1 MKAKEIRANRMKYID
16 VMDKV
21 KPVKLL
27 PKLGVITIA
36 GAAEYLETEPT
47 FISSYYAGH
56 LKELQEYGATKLFTN
71 DFLNAGYVKDS
82 QRAGSCDV
90 LRYEYTE
97 GRFSEGIEVR
107 VSGQGARCLTKSALF
122 YMILGM
128 NCSEVVER
136 IKAAVVEAEKADAEA
151 TPVDESEVIDNTK
164 VTTASDIQTFTNTEF
179 GSVRVVYVN
188 GEPWFV
194 GNDVANV
201 LGYTNPRKAFADHV
215 LEFDKGVTVCYTL
228 GGNQKLTIINESGL
242 YSLIMS
248 SKLPSANKFQH
259 WVTSEVLPTIRKYG
273 VYMTAEK
280 LREVI
285 LSPDVMIEVCM
296 NLKAEQEKN
305 KQLTAVNKAL
315 ADEISTWDNRSILN
329 ALVRKISSK
338 CFGGNFQLGWN
349 YFYKQYNYKYHR
361 DVKKCK
367 SANKSLIDRLTESQL
382 ADAVRVAASIC
393 EAKNINTGEIINEV
407 NAARINS

>member
-1 MKAKEIRANRMKYID
+1 MKAKEIRTNRMKYID

-56 LKELQEYGATKLFTN
+56 LKELQEYGATKLFAN
-71 DFLNAGYVKDS
+71 DFLNAGYTKDS
-82 QRAGSCDV
+82 QRVGSCDV
-90 LRYEYTE
+90 LRYE
-97 GRFSEGIEVR
+97 GAEVR
-107 VSGQGARCLTKSALF
+107 VSGLGARCLTKNALF

-128 NCSEVVER
+128 NCSEVVEK
-136 IKAAVVEAEKADAEA
+136 IKAMVVEAEKFDAAEA
-151 TPVDESEVIDNTK
+151 AEAEVVEEPS

-201 LGYTNPRKAFADHV
+201 LGYTNPRKAFSDHV
-215 LEFDKGVTVCYTL
+215 LEFDKGVTICYTL

-242 YSLIMS
+242 YSLIMH

-273 VYMTAEK
+273 VYMTPEK

-407 NAARINS
+407 NAARIGS

>member
-1 MKAKEIRANRMKYID
+1 MKAKEIRASRMKYID

-27 PKLGVITIA
+27 PKLDVITIA

-56 LKELQEYGATKLFTN
+56 LKELQEYGATKLFAN
-71 DFLNAGYVKDS
+71 DFLNAGYTKDG
-82 QRAGSCDV
+82 QRVGSCDV
-90 LRYEYTE
+90 LRYEGT
-97 GRFSEGIEVR
+97 EVR
-107 VSGQGARCLTKSALF
+107 VSGLGARCLTKNALF

-136 IKAAVVEAEKADAEA
+136 IKSAVVEAENADTNSESV
-151 TPVDESEVIDNTK
+151 TESEGAEEVST
-164 VTTASDIQTFTNTEF
+164 TTASSIQTFTNADF
-179 GSVRVVYVN
+179 GSVRVVDVN

-194 GNDVANV
+194 AADVC
-201 LGYTNPRKAFADHV
+201 KA
-215 LEFDKGVTVCYTL
+215 LEIEKTDRALSRLDDDEKGAHSVSTL
-228 GGNQKLTIINESGL
+228 GGKQKVAIVNEPGL
-242 YSLIMS
+242 YSLVLGSRKPEAKAFKRWIS
-248 SKLPSANKFQH
+248 HEVIPS
-259 WVTSEVLPTIRKYG
+259 IRKHG
-273 VYMTAEK
+273 AYMTPEK

-285 LSPDVMIEVCM
+285 LNPDVRIEVCM

-315 ADEISTWDNRSILN
+315 ADEISTWDNRSVLN

-361 DVKKCK
+361 DIKKCK
-367 SANKSLIDRLTESQL
+367 NTSKSLIDRLTESQL

-393 EAKNINTGEIINEV
+393 EAKKINTGEIINEV
-407 NAARINS
+407 NAARVGS

>member
-1 MKAKEIRANRMKYID
+1 MKSTAKEIRANRMKYID

-56 LKELQEYGATKLFTN
+56 LKELQEYGATKLFAN

-82 QRAGSCDV
+82 QRVGSCDV
-90 LRYEYTE
+90 LRYEGTE
-97 GRFSEGIEVR
+97 AR
-107 VSGQGARCLTKSALF
+107 VSGLGARCLTKDALF

-136 IKAAVVEAEKADAEA
+136 IKAAVVDAEMTDASEAVEAEVVEE
-151 TPVDESEVIDNTK
+151 PS

-188 GEPWFV
+188 GEPWFF
-194 GNDVANV
+194 GKDVAV
-201 LGYTNPRKAFADHV
+201 ILGHTNPERAIRDYVFD
-215 LEFDKGVTVCYTL
+215 FDKGVTVSVTP
-228 GGNQKLTIINESGL
+228 GGKQKVAIINESGL

-248 SKLPSANKFQH
+248 SRVPSAKKFQH

-273 VYMTAEK
+273 AYMTPEK

-305 KQLTAVNKAL
+305 KQLIATNKAL

-367 SANKSLIDRLTESQL
+367 STSKSLIDRLTEPQL

-407 NAARINS
+407 NAVRIGS

>member
-16 VMDKV
+16 AMDKV

-27 PKLGVITIA
+27 PKLDVITIA

-56 LKELQEYGATKLFTN
+56 LKELQEYGATKLFAN
-71 DFLNAGYVKDS
+71 DFLNAGYTKDS
-82 QRAGSCDV
+82 QRVGSCDV
-90 LRYEYTE
+90 LRYDGT
-97 GRFSEGIEVR
+97 EVR
-107 VSGQGARCLTKSALF
+107 VSGLGARCLTKNALF

-136 IKAAVVEAEKADAEA
+136 IKAMVVEAEKFDAAEA
-151 TPVDESEVIDNTK
+151 VEAEAVEEPS

-188 GEPWFV
+188 GEPWFF
-194 GNDVANV
+194 GKDVAV
-201 LGYTNPRKAFADHV
+201 ILGHTNPERAIRDYVFD
-215 LEFDKGVTVCYTL
+215 FDKGVTVSVTP
-228 GGNQKLTIINESGL
+228 GGKQKVTIINESGL

-248 SKLPSANKFQH
+248 SRVPSAKKFQH

-273 VYMTAEK
+273 VYMTPEK

-305 KQLTAVNKAL
+305 KQLTAANKAL

-367 SANKSLIDRLTESQL
+367 NTSKSLIDRLTESQL

-393 EAKNINTGEIINEV
+393 EAKKINTGEIINEV
-407 NAARINS
+407 NAARVGS

>member
-1 MKAKEIRANRMKYID
+1 MKAKEIRASRMKYID

-27 PKLGVITIA
+27 PKLGVITIS

-71 DFLNAGYVKDS
+71 DFLNAGYTKDS

-90 LRYEYTE
+90 LRYEGT
-97 GRFSEGIEVR
+97 EVR
-107 VSGQGARCLTKSALF
+107 VSGLGARCLTKNALF

-136 IKAAVVEAEKADAEA
+136 IKSAVVEAENADTNSESV
-151 TPVDESEVIDNTK
+151 TESEGTEEVSA
-164 VTTASDIQTFTNTEF
+164 TTASSIKTFTNTDF
-179 GSVRVVYVN
+179 GPVRVIDVN

-194 GNDVANV
+194 AADVC
-201 LGYTNPRKAFADHV
+201 KA
-215 LEFDKGVTVCYTL
+215 LEIEKTDRALSRLDDDEKGAHSVSTL
-228 GGNQKLTIINESGL
+228 GGKQKVAIVNEPGL
-242 YSLIMS
+242 YSLVLGSRKPEAKAFKRWIS
-248 SKLPSANKFQH
+248 HEVIPS
-259 WVTSEVLPTIRKYG
+259 IRKHG
-273 VYMTAEK
+273 AYMTPEK

-367 SANKSLIDRLTESQL
+367 NTGKSLIDRLTESQL

-393 EAKNINTGEIINEV
+393 EAKKINTGEIINEV
-407 NAARINS
+407 NAARVGS

>member
-1 MKAKEIRANRMKYID
+1 MKLTAKEIRANRMKYID

-27 PKLGVITIA
+27 PKLDVITIA
-36 GAAEYLETEPT
+36 GAAEYLETDMR
-47 FISSYYAGH
+47 FVSNYYAGH
-56 LKELQEYGATKLFTN
+56 LKDIQEYGVSKLSVE
-71 DFLNAGYVKDS
+71 DFLGAGYVKDN
-82 QRAGSCDV
+82 QRVGNCDV
-90 LRYEYTE
+90 VRCD
-97 GRFSEGIEVR
+97 GVEVR
-107 VSGQGARCLTKSALF
+107 VSGQGARCLTKNALF

-136 IKAAVVEAEKADAEA
+136 IKTAVVEAEKFDVAEA
-151 TPVDESEVIDNTK
+151 VETEVVEESS

-188 GEPWFV
+188 GEPWFI
-194 GNDVANV
+194 GNDVCAV
-201 LGYTNPRKAFADHV
+201 LGYANPQKAVRDHV
-215 LEFDKGVTVCYTL
+215 LEFDKGVNETFTP
-228 GGNQKLTIINESGL
+228 GGKQKHIIVNEFGL
-242 YSLIMS
+242 YSLIMA
-248 SKLPSANKFQH
+248 SKLPKARQFQH
-259 WVTSEVLPTIRKYG
+259 WVTSEVLPSIRKYG
-273 VYMTAEK
+273 AYMTPEK

-305 KQLTAVNKAL
+305 KQLTATNKAL

-393 EAKNINTGEIINEV
+393 EAKKINTGEIINEV
-407 NAARINS
+407 NAARIGS

>member
-1 MKAKEIRANRMKYID
+1 MKAKEIRASRMKYID

-21 KPVKLL
+21 KPVKFL
-27 PKLGVITIA
+27 PKLDVITIA

-56 LKELQEYGATKLFTN
+56 LKELQEYGATKLFAN
-71 DFLNAGYVKDS
+71 DFLNAGYTKDS

-97 GRFSEGIEVR
+97 GRFSEGTEVR

-136 IKAAVVEAEKADAEA
+136 IKSAVIEAESADANSESV
-151 TPVDESEVIDNTK
+151 TESEGTEEVSTA
-164 VTTASDIQTFTNTEF
+164 TASSIQTFTNTDF
-179 GSVRVVYVN
+179 GSVRVVDVN

-194 GNDVANV
+194 AADVC
-201 LGYTNPRKAFADHV
+201 KA
-215 LEFDKGVTVCYTL
+215 LEIEKTDRALSRLDDDEKGAHSVSTL
-228 GGNQKLTIINESGL
+228 GGKQKVAIVNEPGL
-242 YSLIMS
+242 YSLVLGSRKPEAKAFKRWIS
-248 SKLPSANKFQH
+248 HEVIPS
-259 WVTSEVLPTIRKYG
+259 IRKHG
-273 VYMTAEK
+273 AYMTPEK

-367 SANKSLIDRLTESQL
+367 DTSKSLIDRLTESQL

-393 EAKNINTGEIINEV
+393 EVKKINTGEIINEV
-407 NAARINS
+407 NAARVDS

>member
-27 PKLGVITIA
+27 PKLDVITIA

-56 LKELQEYGATKLFTN
+56 LKELQEYGATKLFAN
-71 DFLNAGYVKDS
+71 DFLNAGYTKDS

-97 GRFSEGIEVR
+97 GRFSEGTEVR

-136 IKAAVVEAEKADAEA
+136 IKSAVIEAESADANSESV
-151 TPVDESEVIDNTK
+151 TESEGTEEVSTA
-164 VTTASDIQTFTNTEF
+164 TASSIQTFTNTDF
-179 GSVRVVYVN
+179 GSVRVVDVN

-194 GNDVANV
+194 AADVC
-201 LGYTNPRKAFADHV
+201 KA
-215 LEFDKGVTVCYTL
+215 LEIEKTDRALSRLDDDEKGAHSVSTL
-228 GGNQKLTIINESGL
+228 GGKQKVAIVNEPGL
-242 YSLIMS
+242 YSLVLGSRKPEAKAFKRWIS
-248 SKLPSANKFQH
+248 HEVIPS
-259 WVTSEVLPTIRKYG
+259 IRKHG
-273 VYMTAEK
+273 AYMTPEK

-367 SANKSLIDRLTESQL
+367 DTSKSLIDRLTESQL

-393 EAKNINTGEIINEV
+393 EVKKINTGEIINEV
-407 NAARINS
+407 NAARVDS

>member
-27 PKLGVITIA
+27 PKLDVITIA

-71 DFLNAGYVKDS
+71 DFLNAGYTKDS

-97 GRFSEGIEVR
+97 GRFSEGTEVR

-136 IKAAVVEAEKADAEA
+136 IKSAVIEAESADANSESV
-151 TPVDESEVIDNTK
+151 TESEGTEEVSTA
-164 VTTASDIQTFTNTEF
+164 TASSIQTFTNTDF
-179 GSVRVVYVN
+179 GSVRVVDVN

-194 GNDVANV
+194 AADVC
-201 LGYTNPRKAFADHV
+201 KA
-215 LEFDKGVTVCYTL
+215 LEIEKTDRALSRLDDDEKGAHSVSTL
-228 GGNQKLTIINESGL
+228 GGKQKVAIVNEPGL
-242 YSLIMS
+242 YSLVLGSRKPEAKAFKRWIS
-248 SKLPSANKFQH
+248 HEVIPS
-259 WVTSEVLPTIRKYG
+259 IRKHG
-273 VYMTAEK
+273 AYMTPEK

-367 SANKSLIDRLTESQL
+367 DTSKSLIDRLTESQL

-393 EAKNINTGEIINEV
+393 EVKKINTGEIINEV
-407 NAARINS
+407 NAARVDS

>member
-97 GRFSEGIEVR
+97 GRFSEGTEVR

-128 NCSEVVER
+128 NCSEVVEK
-136 IKAAVVEAEKADAEA
+136 IKAMVVEAEKFDTAEA
-151 TPVDESEVIDNTK
+151 VEAEVVEEQS

-179 GSVRVVYVN
+179 GSVRVVIVN
-188 GEPWFV
+188 GEPWFFGKDAAV
-194 GNDVANV
+194 I
-201 LGYTNPRKAFADHV
+201 LGHTNPERAIRDYVFD
-215 LEFDKGVTVCYTL
+215 FDKGVTETATP
-228 GGNQKLTIINESGL
+228 GGKQKVTIINESGL
-242 YSLIMS
+242 YSLIMFS
-248 SKLPSANKFQH
+248 RVPSAKKFQR
-259 WVTSEVLPTIRKYG
+259 WVASEVLPSIRKYG
-273 VYMTAEK
+273 VYMTPEK

-393 EAKNINTGEIINEV
+393 EAKKINTGEIINEV
-407 NAARINS
+407 NAARIGS

>member
-1 MKAKEIRANRMKYID
+1 MKAKEIRASRMKYID

-21 KPVKLL
+21 KPVKFL
-27 PKLGVITIA
+27 PKLDVITIA

-56 LKELQEYGATKLFTN
+56 LKDLQEYGATKLFAN
-71 DFLNAGYVKDS
+71 DFLNAGYTKDS
-82 QRAGSCDV
+82 QRVGSCDV
-90 LRYEYTE
+90 LRYEDT
-97 GRFSEGIEVR
+97 EVR
-107 VSGQGARCLTKSALF
+107 VSGLGARCLTKNALF

-136 IKAAVVEAEKADAEA
+136 IKSAVVEAEKADTNSESV
-151 TPVDESEVIDNTK
+151 TESEGAEDVST
-164 VTTASDIQTFTNTEF
+164 TTASSIQTFTNTDF
-179 GSVRVVYVN
+179 GSVRVVDVN

-194 GNDVANV
+194 AADVC
-201 LGYTNPRKAFADHV
+201 KA
-215 LEFDKGVTVCYTL
+215 LEIEKTDRALSRLDDDEKGAHSVSTL
-228 GGNQKLTIINESGL
+228 GGKQKVAIVNEPGL
-242 YSLIMS
+242 YSLVLGSRKPEAKAFKRWIS
-248 SKLPSANKFQH
+248 HEVIPS
-259 WVTSEVLPTIRKYG
+259 IRKHG
-273 VYMTAEK
+273 AYMTPEK

-285 LSPDVMIEVCM
+285 LSPDVMVEVCM

-315 ADEISTWDNRSILN
+315 ADEISTWDNRSVLN

-361 DVKKCK
+361 DIKKCK
-367 SANKSLIDRLTESQL
+367 NTSKSLIDRLTESQL

-393 EAKNINTGEIINEV
+393 EAKKINTGEIINEV
-407 NAARINS
+407 NAARVGS

>member
-1 MKAKEIRANRMKYID
+1 MKQSAKEIRANRMKYID

-27 PKLGVITIA
+27 PKLDVITIA

-56 LKELQEYGATKLFTN
+56 LKDLQEYGATKLFVN
-71 DFLNAGYVKDS
+71 DFLNAGYTKDS
-82 QRAGSCDV
+82 QRVGSCDV
-90 LRYEYTE
+90 LRYEGT
-97 GRFSEGIEVR
+97 EVR
-107 VSGQGARCLTKSALF
+107 VSGLGARCLTKDALF

-136 IKAAVVEAEKADAEA
+136 IKAAVVDAEKADVNAE
-151 TPVDESEVIDNTK
+151 PVAESEGSDGIAT
-164 VTTASDIQTFTNTEF
+164 TTASSIQTFTNTDF
-179 GSVRVVYVN
+179 GSVRVVDIN
-188 GEPWFV
+188 GDPWFV
-194 GNDVANV
+194 VVDVCKSLDIGNPSQAISKLDDDEKVT
-201 LGYTNPRKAFADHV
+201 LTTNEGHSGK
-215 LEFDKGVTVCYTL
+215 L
-228 GGNQKLTIINESGL
+228 GGAQMLNVISEAGL
-242 YSLIMS
+242 YSLILKS
-248 SKLPSANKFQH
+248 RKPEAKAFKRWITHEVIPS
-259 WVTSEVLPTIRKYG
+259 IRKHG
-273 VYMTAEK
+273 AYMTPEK

-367 SANKSLIDRLTESQL
+367 SASKSLIDRLTESQL
-382 ADAVRVAASIC
+382 ADAVRVAVSIC
-393 EAKNINTGEIINEV
+393 EAKKINTGEIINEV
-407 NAARINS
+407 NAARIGA

>member
-71 DFLNAGYVKDS
+71 DFLNAGYTKDS
-82 QRAGSCDV
+82 QRVGSCDV
-90 LRYEYTE
+90 LRYEYAE

-128 NCSEVVER
+128 NCSEVVEK
-136 IKAAVVEAEKADAEA
+136 IKAMVVEAEKFDTADAVEA
-151 TPVDESEVIDNTK
+151 EVVEEQS

-194 GNDVANV
+194 GNDAAKI
-201 LGYTNPRKAFADHV
+201 LGYVNPRDAFANHV
-215 LEFDKGVTVCYTL
+215 FDFDKGVAFCDTL
-228 GGNQKLTIINESGL
+228 GGKQKLAIINESGL
-242 YSLIMS
+242 YSLIMH

-273 VYMTAEK
+273 VYMTPEK

-305 KQLTAVNKAL
+305 KQLTAINKAL

-367 SANKSLIDRLTESQL
+367 SASKSLIDRLTESQL

-393 EAKNINTGEIINEV
+393 EAKKINTGEIINEV
-407 NAARINS
+407 NAARIGS

>member
-27 PKLGVITIA
+27 PKLDVITIA

-56 LKELQEYGATKLFTN
+56 LKELQEYGATKLFAN
-71 DFLNAGYVKDS
+71 DFLNAGYTKDS
-82 QRAGSCDV
+82 QRVGSCDV
-90 LRYEYTE
+90 LRYDDT
-97 GRFSEGIEVR
+97 EVR
-107 VSGQGARCLTKSALF
+107 VSGLGARCLTKNALF

-136 IKAAVVEAEKADAEA
+136 IKAMVVEAEKFDAAEVVEAEA
-151 TPVDESEVIDNTK
+151 VEEQS

-194 GNDVANV
+194 GNDCAGI
-201 LGYTNPRKAFADHV
+201 LGYKDKQDAIKNHV
-215 LEFDKGVTVCYTL
+215 FEFDKGVCVLPTP
-228 GGNQKLTIINESGL
+228 GGKQKVAILNESGL
-242 YSLIMS
+242 YSLIMR
-248 SKLPSANKFQH
+248 SKLSSANKFQH

-273 VYMTAEK
+273 VYMTPEK

-367 SANKSLIDRLTESQL
+367 NTSKSLIDRLTESQL

-393 EAKNINTGEIINEV
+393 EVKKINTGEIINEV
-407 NAARINS
+407 NAAGIGS

>member
-27 PKLGVITIA
+27 PKLDVITIA

-56 LKELQEYGATKLFTN
+56 LKELQEYGATKLFAN
-71 DFLNAGYVKDS
+71 DFLNAGYTKDS

-97 GRFSEGIEVR
+97 GRFSEGTEVR

-136 IKAAVVEAEKADAEA
+136 IKSAVIEAESADANSESV
-151 TPVDESEVIDNTK
+151 TESEGTEEVSTA
-164 VTTASDIQTFTNTEF
+164 TASSIQTFTNTDF
-179 GSVRVVYVN
+179 GSVRVVDVN

-194 GNDVANV
+194 AADVC
-201 LGYTNPRKAFADHV
+201 KA
-215 LEFDKGVTVCYTL
+215 LEIEKTDRALSRLDDDEKGAHSVSTL
-228 GGNQKLTIINESGL
+228 GGKQKVAIVNEPGL
-242 YSLIMS
+242 YSLVLGSRKPEAKAFKRWIS
-248 SKLPSANKFQH
+248 HEVIPS
-259 WVTSEVLPTIRKYG
+259 IRKHG
-273 VYMTAEK
+273 AYMTPEK

-367 SANKSLIDRLTESQL
+367 DTSKSLIDRLTESQL

-393 EAKNINTGEIINEV
+393 EAKKINTGEIINEV
-407 NAARINS
+407 NAARVGS

>member
-1 MKAKEIRANRMKYID
+1 MKAKEIRANRMQYID

-27 PKLGVITIA
+27 PKLDVITIA

-56 LKELQEYGATKLFTN
+56 LKDLQEYGATKLFAN
-71 DFLNAGYVKDS
+71 DFLNAGYTKDS
-82 QRAGSCDV
+82 QRVGSCDV
-90 LRYEYTE
+90 LRYE
-97 GRFSEGIEVR
+97 GAEVR
-107 VSGQGARCLTKSALF
+107 VSGLGARCLTKNALF

-136 IKAAVVEAEKADAEA
+136 IKSAVVEAEKADTNSESV
-151 TPVDESEVIDNTK
+151 TESEDAEEVST
-164 VTTASDIQTFTNTEF
+164 TTASSIQTFTNADF
-179 GSVRVVYVN
+179 GSVRVVDVN

-194 GNDVANV
+194 APDVCRA
-201 LGYTNPRKAFADHV
+201 LEIGNPRMAVGRLD
-215 LEFDKGVTVCYTL
+215 EDEKGVSLTDTL
-228 GGNQKLTIINESGL
+228 GGKQKVSIVNEPGL
-242 YSLIMS
+242 YSLVLGSRKPEAKALKRWIS
-248 SKLPSANKFQH
+248 HEVIPS
-259 WVTSEVLPTIRKYG
+259 IRKHG
-273 VYMTAEK
+273 AYMTPEK

-315 ADEISTWDNRSILN
+315 ADEISTWDNRSVLN

-361 DVKKCK
+361 DIKKCK
-367 SANKSLIDRLTESQL
+367 NTSKSLIDRLTESQL

-393 EAKNINTGEIINEV
+393 EAKKINTGEIINEV
-407 NAARINS
+407 NAARVGS

>member
-27 PKLGVITIA
+27 PKLDVITIA

-56 LKELQEYGATKLFTN
+56 LKELQEYGATKLFAN
-71 DFLNAGYVKDS
+71 DFLNAGYTKDS

-97 GRFSEGIEVR
+97 GRFSEGTEVR

-136 IKAAVVEAEKADAEA
+136 IKSAVIEAESADANSESV
-151 TPVDESEVIDNTK
+151 TESEGTEEVSTA
-164 VTTASDIQTFTNTEF
+164 TASRIQTFTNKDF
-179 GSVRVVYVN
+179 GYVRVVDVQV
-188 GEPWFV
+188 EPWFV
-194 GNDVANV
+194 AADVC
-201 LGYTNPRKAFADHV
+201 KA
-215 LEFDKGVTVCYTL
+215 LEIEKTDRALSRLDDDEKGAHSVSTL
-228 GGNQKLTIINESGL
+228 GGKQKVAIVNEPGL
-242 YSLIMS
+242 YSLVLGSRKPEAKAFKRWIS
-248 SKLPSANKFQH
+248 HEVIPS
-259 WVTSEVLPTIRKYG
+259 IRKHG
-273 VYMTAEK
+273 AYMTPEK

-367 SANKSLIDRLTESQL
+367 DTSKSLIDRLTESQL

-393 EAKNINTGEIINEV
+393 EVKKINTGEIINEV
-407 NAARINS
+407 NAARVDS